1 MNYGA
6 NNSLRRKVMGNYVNV
21 SWSDGHEDCL
31 AEYNF
36 NLVRVS
42 NVDVLMRKDGTSTYI
57 EFTPNYFT
65 DAALLSL
72 VDAVVDNTKK
82 VEDAYFK
89 SEVSEIQ
96 HTPAIYFGFNVK
108 EGLEDLKEWEY
119 NAKMGYL
126 SDDEYYN
133 YENEYTYRELTKEYL
148 PKDKPITCLGVEI
161 KYDKVFDNWR
171 LPDDSLVQDPILKAY
186 KNERPVLIDAMYA
199 VMQYLISKRSN

>member
-1 MNYGA
+1 MD
-6 NNSLRRKVMGNYVNV
+6 NYVNL
-21 SWSDGHEDCL
+21 SWSDGYEDCIV
-31 AEYNF
+31 AYNF

-65 DAALLSL
+65 DDALLSL
-72 VDAVVDNTKK
+72 VDAVVDSTKK
-82 VEDAYFK
+82 VEEAYFK

-96 HTPAIYFGFNVK
+96 HTPDMYFGFNAK
-108 EGLEDLKEWEY
+108 EGLKDLEERE
-119 NAKMGYL
+119 AKADMGIV
-126 SDDEYYN
+126 DDYYDGGD
-133 YENEYTYRELTKEYL
+133 EYTYDELTKEYL
-148 PKDKPITCLGVEI
+148 TKDKPITCLGVEI

-199 VMQYLISKRSN
+199 VMQYLIKERSK

>member
-1 MNYGA
+1 
-6 NNSLRRKVMGNYVNV
+6 MGNYVNV
-21 SWSDGHEDCL
+21 SWSDGHEDCEV
-31 AEYNF
+31 AYNF

-42 NVDVLMRKDGTSTYI
+42 DVDVHMRKDGTSTYI

-72 VDAVVDNTKK
+72 VDAVVDSTKK

-96 HTPAIYFGFNVK
+96 HTPAIYFGYNMK
-108 EGLEDLKEWEY
+108 EGLEDLKERE
-119 NAKMGYL
+119 AEAAMGYV
-126 SDDEYYN
+126 DDYFDGGD
-133 YENEYTYRELTKEYL
+133 EYTYDELTKEYL
-148 PKDKPITCLGVEI
+148 PKDKTITCLGVEI

-199 VMQYLISKRSN
+199 VMQYLLSKRSK

>member
-1 MNYGA
+1 
-6 NNSLRRKVMGNYVNV
+6 MGNYVNV
-21 SWSDGHEDCL
+21 VWSDGYSDCIL
-31 AEYNF
+31 EYNF

-42 NVDVLMRKDGTSTYI
+42 HVEVLMREDGTSTYI
-57 EFTPNYFT
+57 DYTPNYFT

-72 VDAVVDNTKK
+72 VDAVVDSNKK

-89 SEVSEIQ
+89 SDLVEVQPIP
-96 HTPAIYFGFNVK
+96 TLYFGFNLK
-108 EGLEDLKEWEY
+108 EGLEDLEEWEY

-133 YENEYTYRELTKEYL
+133 YENEYTYRELTKEHL

-171 LPDDSLVQDPILKAY
+171 LPDDSLVQDPALRRSTKE
-186 KNERPVLIDAMYA
+186 KPVLIDGMYA
-199 VMQYLISKRSN
+199 VMQYLVRERSK